1 MNKSF
6 EIQEPWA
13 TALDSVS
20 RAAAATPTQATASGS
35 RIRILVVD
43 RDPRA
48 SLLLQQ
54 HCRAILAHR
63 LYSLA
68 TADSLPAAAARLGE
82 TAFDVVLL
90 DPELP
95 RGDGLELLAAR
106 PGRTFQT
113 IIVSAH
119 TDLSLRAFDYGVL
132 DFVPKPVNRERLAR
146 ALHRVVAPGG
156 SAAADEFLAVRHQ
169 GRIDLV
175 AVGDLVYAEGADKYS
190 ELVFANG
197 HRTFHDQCLGR
208 LEATLPSAFVRIHK
222 SYLVRFNLVA
232 RLVVRKGSRYF
243 AELRSGQ
250 RLPVGRSRYARIKA
264 RLLWPPSP
272 RG

>member
-1 MNKSF
+1 MNQSAAMP
-6 EIQEPWA
+6 EPEPP
-13 TALDSVS
+13 
-20 RAAAATPTQATASGS
+20 TPAVTPARPTASGS
-35 RIRILVVD
+35 RIKILVVD

-48 SLLLQQ
+48 SLLIQQ

-63 LYSLA
+63 PYSLA
-68 TADSLPAAAARLGE
+68 TADSLPAATARLGE
-82 TAFDVVLL
+82 TAFDVILL

-95 RGDGLELLAAR
+95 RGDGLELLSAR

-119 TDLSLRAFDYGVL
+119 TGLSLRAFDYGVL
-132 DFVPKPVNRERLAR
+132 DFVPKPVSRERLAQ
-146 ALHRVVAPGG
+146 ALHRVAAPGG
-156 SAAADEFLAVRHQ
+156 TAAAPDEFLAVRHQ

-197 HRTFHDQCLGR
+197 QRTFHDQCLGR

-264 RLLWPPSP
+264 RLLWPPAP